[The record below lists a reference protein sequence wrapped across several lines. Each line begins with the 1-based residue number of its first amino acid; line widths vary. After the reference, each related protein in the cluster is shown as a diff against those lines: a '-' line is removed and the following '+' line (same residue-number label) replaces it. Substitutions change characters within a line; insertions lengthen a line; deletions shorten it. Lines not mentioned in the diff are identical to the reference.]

1 MKVKVKRSFIDLTEN
16 VERKVDEVFE
26 CPEARFNEI
35 KTKLPQWVESVEE
48 PKPAT
53 PAKATKAKSTSK
65 KGK

>member
-26 CPEARFNEI
+26 CTEARFNEI

-48 PKPAT
+48 PKPV
-53 PAKATKAKSTSK
+53 PAKATKTKQTSK

>member
-26 CPEARFNEI
+26 CSEARFNEI
-35 KTKLPQWVESVEE
+35 KTKLPKWVESVDE
-48 PKPAT
+48 PKPA
-53 PAKATKAKSTSK
+53 PAKATKTKQTSK